1 MNSVGSVRWSV
12 RVFELATWHGRG
24 CLDNGPSKSAA
35 NAAETGS
42 WDCQVDSQNV
52 REVAASWG

>member
-1 MNSVGSVRWSV
+1 M

-24 CLDNGPSKSAA
+24 DLDNGPSKLAA

-42 WDCQVDSQNV
+42 WDCQVDNQNV
-52 REVAASWG
+52 GEVAAS